1 MLNQQ
6 QIKDKKTAIYKQLS
20 QFNNQPKATAALN
33 LLNVLGYKSSRVF
46 EQTDDTADFLD
57 DMNLTKKL
65 DPEAALYQDWTN
77 ASALCQFAKIDL
89 TQLNQQ
95 SFAFEPEA
103 PTNLGLYSSF
113 MFVIVE
119 LNQPKYTRTQLASI
133 VRELNKHS
141 PMPINVFFYYNN
153 LVSIAFIHRRQNKNN
168 TAKQVLGKVSIIK
181 DIDTKKPKRSHTEI
195 LYDLCTLSLFEN
207 KNTVNF
213 QEIADAWYK
222 ILDTQSLNNRFYK
235 DLRNWYAYA
244 NQTINIYQTEQ
255 KSLIPIPER
264 EKQQFI
270 LRLITRL
277 IFCWFLKE
285 KQFIADHF
293 FDPDNLKKYLL
304 DFNPNNPQQSQY
316 YKAILQNLFFA
327 TLNVETTNREFRTN
341 HTYQGKNSDHFDHSR
356 YRSVD
361 SFYQKENALEELF
374 KDVPFLN
381 GGLFECLDYKDVNK
395 KEHRIDY
402 FTDHPQK
409 SKLLDVPNQLFFADD
424 IIVDLSKWYN
434 DLKQNKQKI
443 DGLITLLNHYKFTV
457 EENTPLEEEVALD
470 PELLGKVFEN
480 LLAEFNDE
488 SQTTK
493 RKETGSFYTP
503 RTIVSYMVAESLKN
517 YFTTQ
522 LQTYYPQTLPA
533 LLEQLFDDN
542 PKEIPTLNTQQ
553 KEHFLEAISQ
563 LTILD
568 PACGSGAYPMGI
580 LHQLTHLLQKID
592 PDNQLWFEKIVKKL
606 PVGLRED
613 FKNQHDKQRID
624 YVRKLGIIFDTIYGV
639 DIQPIAIHI
648 AKLRFFISLII
659 EQQKDEHLPNFG
671 IQALPNLEFKLVCAN
686 TLIGINFNQI
696 TQQIQQHGAMFGDP
710 INPILTQIDDLRKD
724 FFETEKQKDKNKLK
738 QQFEG
743 IQITLKTTL
752 DKAIANDPKLKTI
765 AQLDQ
770 LTQWQPFN
778 DHHSAPFFDPL
789 YMFGIKQGFD
799 IVIGNPPYVEH
810 KKLKEISPTLRKI
823 FTTYSGTAD
832 LYVYFYENG
841 IRLLKPNGVLSFITS
856 NKFIKTGYGENL
868 RSYLSDFTIEQII
881 DFTEVHVFE
890 ALVASCV
897 LQVVKTKT
905 PENKVKIA
913 FANDTLNDF
922 SNLSKFVQQNK
933 FELEQKLFGKEI
945 WQLNNLE
952 SLAIKDKIE
961 YGTIP
966 LGEIAAIYRGVT
978 TGYNP
983 AFIIDQNTRNKL
995 IEQDPN
1001 NATII
1006 KPLLQ
1011 GRNIRK
1017 WVYNTTDNF
1026 LIFTRK
1032 GINIEK
1038 YPVIKK
1044 YLTTFKEQLE
1054 PGVGRKSGN
1063 YNWYE
1068 IQDNTAY
1075 YPEFEEEKII
1085 WGLTADKWAF
1095 AYDNNKHYLPS
1106 NGYIL
1111 TSKDAIKYLLAILNS
1126 RLMEFYFDFIGIM
1139 TAGGAFTLKHDTI
1152 SKLPIYIASI
1162 EEQRPFEILV
1172 DYILFLKKQTDLS
1185 TIYATYFEQIING
1198 MVYELYFEEA
1208 VTAAKRNIIP
1218 HTQQLPDINTLSS
1231 DEEKLAVLTN
1241 LFEVLY
1247 HRDHP
1252 IRNAVFFMDSI
1263 PEIQIITAKNA
1274 Q

>member
-46 EQTDDTADFLD
+46 EQTDEKEYFLD

-65 DPEAALYQDWTN
+65 DHEAALYQDWTN

-89 TQLNQQ
+89 TQPNQQ
-95 SFAFEPEA
+95 SLVFDPEA

-181 DIDTKKPKRSHTEI
+181 DIDTKNPKRSHTEI

-255 KSLIPIPER
+255 KNLIPIPER

-285 KQFIADHF
+285 KQFIAEHF
-293 FDPDNLKKYLL
+293 FDPNNLKKYLL
-304 DFNPNNPQQSQY
+304 DFDPNNTQQSQY

-327 TLNVETTNREFRTN
+327 TLNVETPNREFRN
-341 HTYQGKNSDHFDHSR
+341 NRAYQGKNPDYFDHSR

-381 GGLFECLDYKDVNK
+381 GGLFECLDYKDANK

-424 IIVDLSKWYN
+424 IITDLSKWYN
-434 DLKQNKQKI
+434 DPKQNKQKI

-503 RTIVSYMVAESLKN
+503 RTIVNYMVAESLKN

-522 LQTYYPQTLPA
+522 LQTHYPQTLPT

-542 PKEIPTLNTQQ
+542 PKEIPTLDTQQ

-592 PDNQLWFEKIVKKL
+592 PDNQAWFEKVVKKL

-613 FKNQHDKQRID
+613 FKKQHDKQRID

-671 IQALPNLEFKLVCAN
+671 IQTLPNLEFKLVCAN
-686 TLIGINFNQI
+686 TLIGINLNQI
-696 TQQIQQHGAMFGDP
+696 TQQMEQHGAMFGNP
-710 INPILTQIDDLRKD
+710 INPVLTQIDDLRKD
-724 FFETEKQKDKNKLK
+724 FFETENQKDKNKLK

-752 DKAIANDPKLKTI
+752 NKALEDDPKLKTI

-770 LTQWQPFN
+770 LTQWHPFN

-799 IVIGNPPYVEH
+799 VVIGNPPYGFRTVLSKEDKEYFRKVQKINFSSGDSAEIFVKICFDRH
-810 KKLKEISPTLRKI
+810 LK
-823 FTTYSGTAD
+823 
-832 LYVYFYENG
+832 ENG
-841 IRLLKPNGVLSFITS
+841 ILSFIIPKKS
-856 NKFIKTGYGENL
+856 LYGDAWEDIRINYWKKYNLNFILDTGKSFENVL
-868 RSYLSDFTIEQII
+868 L
-881 DFTEVHVFE
+881 E
-890 ALVASCV
+890 AS
-897 LQVVKTKT
+897 
-905 PENKVKIA
+905 A
-913 FANDTLNDF
+913 FG
-922 SNLSKFVQQNK
+922 LSKTTKNGKVQLAFLQNNDKINQFDNVEIDKIFVKSNSCQIYKVLFPDSIFDSIQANSYQEK
-933 FELEQKLFGKEI
+933 VVDGKLG
-945 WQLNNLE
+945 
-952 SLAIKDKIE
+952 LAI
-961 YGTIP
+961 GTDFFSEIP
-966 LGEIAAIYRGVT
+966 QKY
-978 TGYNP
+978 
-983 AFIIDQNTRNKL
+983 KL
-995 IEQDPN
+995 
-1001 NATII
+1001 
-1006 KPLLQ
+1006 L
-1011 GRNIRK
+1011 
-1017 WVYNTTDNF
+1017 
-1026 LIFTRK
+1026 K
-1032 GINIEK
+1032 GIDIEK
-1038 YPVIKK
+1038 YAVKSHR
-1044 YLTTFKEQLE
+1044 YLNNQQNL
-1054 PGVGRKSGN
+1054 
-1063 YNWYE
+1063 NWGKANE
-1068 IQDNTAY
+1068 FLTPKVLCQRLVAHIENPTPHLKITACFDEEGILITNTLMS
-1075 YPEFEEEKII
+1075 FELDEKINQKF
-1085 WGLTADKWAF
+1085 WL
-1095 AYDNNKHYLPS
+1095 AY
-1106 NGYIL
+1106 
-1111 TSKDAIKYLLAILNS
+1111 LNS
-1126 RLMEFYFDFIGIM
+1126 TFLSWYAYNFVYSRAIRGIDFYNFYIQQ
-1139 TAGGAFTLKHDTI
+1139 
-1152 SKLPIYIASI
+1152 LPIPKLSLSA
-1162 EEQRPFEILV
+1162 QTPFVKIV

-1208 VTAAKRNIIP
+1208 VTAANCNLIP

-1231 DEEKLAVLTN
+1231 NEEKLAVLIN
-1241 LFEVLY
+1241 LFETLY
-1247 HRDHP
+1247 HQDHP

-1263 PEIQIITAKNA
+1263 PEIKIIMGK
-1274 Q
+1274 

>member
-1 MLNQQ
+1 
-6 QIKDKKTAIYKQLS
+6 
-20 QFNNQPKATAALN
+20 
-33 LLNVLGYKSSRVF
+33 
-46 EQTDDTADFLD
+46 
-57 DMNLTKKL
+57 
-65 DPEAALYQDWTN
+65 
-77 ASALCQFAKIDL
+77 
-89 TQLNQQ
+89 
-95 SFAFEPEA
+95 
-103 PTNLGLYSSF
+103 
-113 MFVIVE
+113 
-119 LNQPKYTRTQLASI
+119 
-133 VRELNKHS
+133 
-141 PMPINVFFYYNN
+141 
-153 LVSIAFIHRRQNKNN
+153 
-168 TAKQVLGKVSIIK
+168 
-181 DIDTKKPKRSHTEI
+181 
-195 LYDLCTLSLFEN
+195 
-207 KNTVNF
+207 
-213 QEIADAWYK
+213 
-222 ILDTQSLNNRFYK
+222 
-235 DLRNWYAYA
+235 
-244 NQTINIYQTEQ
+244 
-255 KSLIPIPER
+255 
-264 EKQQFI
+264 

-503 RTIVSYMVAESLKN
+503 RAIVSYMVAESLKN

-613 FKNQHDKQRID
+613 FKKQHDNQRID

-671 IQALPNLEFKLVCAN
+671 IQTLPNLEFKFVCAN
-686 TLIGINFNQI
+686 TLIGINL
-696 TQQIQQHGAMFGDP
+696 QQIAQQMERDGRMFGDP
-710 INPILTQIDDLRKD
+710 LNPVLTQIDDLRKD
-724 FFETEKQKDKNKLK
+724 FFETENQKDKNKLK
-738 QQFEG
+738 EQFEG
-743 IQITLKTTL
+743 IQITLKSTL
-752 DKAIANDPKLKTI
+752 NKALANDPKLKTI

-778 DHHSAPFFDPL
+778 DHHSTPFFDPL

-799 IVIGNPPYVEH
+799 IVIGNPPYVKEYTH
-810 KKLKEISPTLRKI
+810 KDAFDGLRNSPYYQGKMDLWYLFVCHNLDLLKEQTGIICFIATNNWTTNSGASKMRNRIIKDATIEKLLDFGSYMVFETADVQTMIMLFGNNKNNAQYNFDYRRITTPKATLEDISDLLNAKQSSNNEFLHPTIVKNNFIDQPLTFSSNEVEIILVKIKESQNFMLDETKEVAQGMVFPQDYLNKSNQKQLSFGQVGQGIFVLSNQEKANLGLLPNEEELVKPYYTTKQLRKWLANTQNEEWI
-823 FTTYSGTAD
+823 IYTDSRFKRP
-832 LYVYFYENG
+832 EN
-841 IRLLKPNGVLSFITS
+841 IAPYPNIKKHLDQFQSIITS
-856 NKFIKTGYGENL
+856 DNKPYGL
-868 RSYLSDFTIEQII
+868 HRSRD
-881 DFTEVHVFE
+881 
-890 ALVASCV
+890 
-897 LQVVKTKT
+897 
-905 PENKVKIA
+905 
-913 FANDTLNDF
+913 
-922 SNLSKFVQQNK
+922 
-933 FELEQKLFGKEI
+933 
-945 WQLNNLE
+945 
-952 SLAIKDKIE
+952 E
-961 YGTIP
+961 Y
-966 LGEIAAIYRGVT
+966 
-978 TGYNP
+978 
-983 AFIIDQNTRNKL
+983 F
-995 IEQDPN
+995 
-1001 NATII
+1001 
-1006 KPLLQ
+1006 
-1011 GRNIRK
+1011 
-1017 WVYNTTDNF
+1017 F
-1026 LIFTRK
+1026 K
-1032 GINIEK
+1032 G
-1038 YPVIKK
+1038 
-1044 YLTTFKEQLE
+1044 
-1054 PGVGRKSGN
+1054 
-1063 YNWYE
+1063 
-1068 IQDNTAY
+1068 
-1075 YPEFEEEKII
+1075 EKII
-1085 WGLTADKWAF
+1085 ALRKCVGEPIFTYTNFDCYVSATFYVIK
-1095 AYDNNKHYLPS
+1095 S
-1106 NGYIL
+1106 NRINQKFL
-1111 TSKDAIKYLLAILNS
+1111 VALLNS
-1126 RLMEFYFDFIGIM
+1126 RLI
-1139 TAGGAFTLKHDTI
+1139 AFWLKNKGKMQGNNYQLDKEPLLNIPILKPNDTI
-1152 SKLPIYIASI
+1152 QQVFVTI
-1162 EEQRPFEILV
+1162 V
-1172 DYILFLKKQTDLS
+1172 DYLLFLKKQTDLS

-1218 HTQQLPDINTLSS
+1218 HTQQLPDINTLTS
-1231 DEEKLAVLTN
+1231 DEEKLAMLTN
-1241 LFEVLY
+1241 LFETLY
-1247 HRDHP
+1247 HQDHP

-1263 PEIQIITAKNA
+1263 PEIKIIMGK
-1274 Q
+1274 

>member
-46 EQTDDTADFLD
+46 EQTDDKADFLD
-57 DMNLTKKL
+57 DMKLTQKL
-65 DPEAALYQDWTN
+65 DHEAALYQDWTN

-95 SFAFEPEA
+95 SMVFEPEA

-181 DIDTKKPKRSHTEI
+181 DIDTKNPKRSHTEI

-255 KSLIPIPER
+255 KNLIPIPER

-304 DFNPNNPQQSQY
+304 DFDPNNTQQSQY

-327 TLNVETTNREFRTN
+327 TLNVETKNRKFRTK
-341 HTYQGKNSDHFDHSR
+341 HTHQGKNSDYLDHSR

-381 GGLFECLDYKDVNK
+381 GGLFECLDYKDIND

-402 FTDHPQK
+402 FTDR
-409 SKLLDVPNQLFFADD
+409 SLNIKLLDVPNQLFFADD

-434 DLKQNKQKI
+434 DPKQNKQKI

-592 PDNQLWFEKIVKKL
+592 PNNQAWFEKIVKKL
-606 PVGLRED
+606 PVKLRED

-799 IVIGNPPYVEH
+799 VVIGNPPYVNIERIDDVT
-810 KKLKEISPTLRKI
+810 KKALAEQYKTCKGR
-823 FTTYSGTAD
+823 TD
-832 LYVYFYENG
+832 LYVA
-841 IRLLKPNGVLSFITS
+841 FIE
-856 NKFIKTGYGENL
+856 KT
-868 RSYLSDFTIEQII
+868 
-881 DFTEVHVFE
+881 
-890 ALVASCV
+890 
-897 LQVVKTKT
+897 
-905 PENKVKIA
+905 
-913 FANDTLNDF
+913 
-922 SNLSKFVQQNK
+922 
-933 FELEQKLFGKEI
+933 
-945 WQLNNLE
+945 LNNLNPNGILFFIIPYAFTNQNYG
-952 SLAIKDKIE
+952 SLSRELLVNNYFVYEIVDTSNYLIFENAMVKNIILAVRNSKNQGETKIKIARNADDFERKNFTQHTINQTAFLQLKDTRLETKPIHHLLSIKDAIWKTAIRLDTICFVAYGARLNHRTLPRGKNYYIHTSRTENAKLFTEGECIE
-961 YGTIP
+961 RYTFRQYGWLDYQP
-966 LGEIAAIYRGVT
+966 DEH
-978 TGYNP
+978 YNP
-983 AFIIDQNTRNKL
+983 MFPELFETEKLMFINVVKDRL
-995 IEQDPN
+995 
-1001 NATII
+1001 
-1006 KPLLQ
+1006 
-1011 GRNIRK
+1011 R
-1017 WVYNTTDNF
+1017 
-1026 LIFTRK
+1026 
-1032 GINIEK
+1032 
-1038 YPVIKK
+1038 
-1044 YLTTFKEQLE
+1044 
-1054 PGVGRKSGN
+1054 
-1063 YNWYE
+1063 
-1068 IQDNTAY
+1068 
-1075 YPEFEEEKII
+1075 
-1085 WGLTADKWAF
+1085 F
-1095 AYDNNKHYLPS
+1095 AYDNQGFYNSHTVI
-1106 NGYIL
+1106 NCV
-1111 TSKDAIKYLLAILNS
+1111 KYDLLQNVSFVSVKRALKEADIAVAANYNYKFLLAILNS
-1126 RLMEFYFDFIGIM
+1126 NLINWYFLHFLSESLHFYPDD
-1139 TAGGAFTLKHDTI
+1139 AK
-1152 SKLPIYIASI
+1152 SLPIPKLSLSA
-1162 EEQRPFEILV
+1162 QTPFIIIV

-1231 DEEKLAVLTN
+1231 DEEKLAILTN
-1241 LFEVLY
+1241 LFETLY
-1247 HRDHP
+1247 HQEHP
-1252 IRNAVFFMDSI
+1252 IKNAVFFMDSI

>member
-6 QIKDKKTAIYKQLS
+6 QIKDKKIAIYKHLS

-57 DMNLTKKL
+57 DMNLTQKL
-65 DPEAALYQDWTN
+65 DHEAALYQDWAN

-89 TQLNQQ
+89 TQPNQQ
-95 SFAFEPEA
+95 SLVFDPEA

-119 LNQPKYTRTQLASI
+119 LNQSKYTRTQLASI

-141 PMPINVFFYYNN
+141 KIPINVFFYYNN

-168 TAKQVLGKVSIIK
+168 TSKQVLGKVSIIK
-181 DIDTKKPKRSHTEI
+181 DIDTKNPKRSHIEI

-255 KSLIPIPER
+255 KNLIPIPER

-285 KQFIADHF
+285 KQFIAEHF
-293 FDPDNLKKYLL
+293 FDPHNLKKYLL
-304 DFNPNNPQQSQY
+304 DFDPNNTQQSQY

-327 TLNVETTNREFRTN
+327 TLNVETPDREFRN
-341 HTYQGKNSDHFDHSR
+341 NRAYQGKNSDYFDHSR

-361 SFYQKENALEELF
+361 SFDQKENALEELF

-381 GGLFECLDYKDVNK
+381 GGLFECLDYKDANK

-533 LLEQLFDDN
+533 LLEELFDDN
-542 PKEIPTLNTQQ
+542 PKKIPTLDTQQ

-613 FKNQHDKQRID
+613 FKKQHDNQRID

-671 IQALPNLEFKLVCAN
+671 IQTLPNLEFKLVCAN
-686 TLIGINFNQI
+686 TLIGINL
-696 TQQIQQHGAMFGDP
+696 QQVARQMEQHGAMFGDP
-710 INPILTQIDDLRKD
+710 INPVLTQIDDLRKD

-752 DKAIANDPKLKTI
+752 DKAIDNDPKLKTI

-799 IVIGNPPYVEH
+799 VVIGNPPYVRQE
-810 KKLKEISPTLRKI
+810 K
-823 FTTYSGTAD
+823 
-832 LYVYFYENG
+832 
-841 IRLLKPNGVLSFITS
+841 
-856 NKFIKTGYGENL
+856 
-868 RSYLSDFTIEQII
+868 
-881 DFTEVHVFE
+881 
-890 ALVASCV
+890 
-897 LQVVKTKT
+897 
-905 PENKVKIA
+905 
-913 FANDTLNDF
+913 
-922 SNLSKFVQQNK
+922 
-933 FELEQKLFGKEI
+933 
-945 WQLNNLE
+945 
-952 SLAIKDKIE
+952 IKD
-961 YGTIP
+961 
-966 LGEIAAIYRGVT
+966 L
-978 TGYNP
+978 
-983 AFIIDQNTRNKL
+983 
-995 IEQDPN
+995 
-1001 NATII
+1001 

-1011 GRNIRK
+1011 K
-1017 WVYNTTDNF
+1017 YEVYNGTSDLYTYFYEIAYLLTKNNGCVSYITNNSWIRAKYGTKLRKLMLDKTTIIDIINF
-1026 LIFTRK
+1026 EDSLEFETAIVETNIILFKKQIAPQSHFFTFSKQIQNSNPQLLAQNRL
-1032 GINIEK
+1032 NAESFT
-1038 YPVIKK
+1038 
-1044 YLTTFKEQLE
+1044 LSNNEQLE
-1054 PGVGRKSGN
+1054 LKQKIEQAGVRLGDLGTQIDYGIKTGFNEAFYINEQQRQALIDADPKNAEIIKPMLRGRDVKKYQAQFAKVWLIATFPTLHLNIDKYPAIKQHLLSFSKERLEQSGAKNSRKKSN
-1063 YNWYE
+1063 NKWFE
-1068 IQDNTAY
+1068 TQDNIAY
-1075 YPEFEEEKII
+1075 HGNFTKHKLL
-1085 WGLTADKWAF
+1085 WMVVSDRANFT
-1095 AYDNNKHYLPS
+1095 YDS
-1106 NGYIL
+1106 EGYFCNDSMFL
-1111 TSKDAIKYLLAILNS
+1111 MTGDCLKYLLAILNS
-1126 RLMEFYFDFIGIM
+1126 TVCEWYFDKICPTSGMGTTMWKKVYVEEI
-1139 TAGGAFTLKHDTI
+1139 
-1152 SKLPIYIASI
+1152 PIPPISI

-1231 DEEKLAVLTN
+1231 DEEKLAMLTN
-1241 LFEVLY
+1241 LFETLY